1 MRKGV
6 YKFEFLV
13 LDVSPVKS
21 KNTPT
26 SSINQSMAVME
37 VKYIDDVVKEFF
49 DNFAVKT
56 EREIYKDKNVNRKS
70 VTVLPIYD
78 EKIIFVEYKI
88 YYNIFRESCV
98 LKNVYLDDMLIWHR
112 RK

>member
-1 MRKGV
+1 MRKGL

-21 KNTPT
+21 KNTPPN
-26 SSINQSMAVME
+26 SINESSALME
-37 VKYIDDVVKEFF
+37 IRYIDDVVKEFF
-49 DNFAVKT
+49 DSFASRT
-56 EREIYKDKNVNRKS
+56 ERAIYTDKNVNRKS

-98 LKNVYLDDMLIWHR
+98 LKNVYLDGMLIWHR